1 MLEHERAS
9 HGWRYGDDRSARD
22 TFNASSEFQVSDP
35 SFASFEPSFLKL
47 G

>member
-1 MLEHERAS
+1 MAGVTAMTDQQEINSMPRPNF
-9 HGWRYGDDRSARD
+9 R
-22 TFNASSEFQVSDP
+22 FQTA